1 MNGQTSPELHK
12 GDVIHEPGKVLQP
25 RAPWG
30 CGNAGGD
37 GAHPNPQLVQG
48 FLSSCW
54 ARPWATRLPNRSW
67 RHRNVVVGG
76 GMEWGRPNPRWAQTL
91 LGEHQDQV
99 WKSNSSCREGKS
111 QKGSRK
117 VDFVNAFQSPRGIQ
131 PISGPRHLPPH
142 RAVGCSW
149 HSRIPTEQM
158 ILTGGRSQPS
168 PAPAAPARGWQG
180 FCQCH
185 CLFGAARLGFRC
197 FWHDSAAG
205 PCSLA
210 LHPSRCKS
218 SQVGEGRQGMRTEP
232 GMP

>member
-1 MNGQTSPELHK
+1 MWECRRGWSPSQPPARAGIPELLLGK
-12 GDVIHEPGKVLQP
+12 AMGNPASQQVLETQECCGGWGNGVGEAEPQVG
-25 RAPWG
+25 
-30 CGNAGGD
+30 
-37 GAHPNPQLVQG
+37 PNPLGGTAGSGVEEQQFLQG
-48 FLSSCW
+48 
-54 ARPWATRLPNRSW
+54 
-67 RHRNVVVGG
+67 
-76 GMEWGRPNPRWAQTL
+76 
-91 LGEHQDQV
+91 GEIPM
-99 WKSNSSCREGKS
+99 
-111 QKGSRK
+111 GSRK

-131 PISGPRHLPPH
+131 PISGPRHPPPH
-142 RAVGCSW
+142 WAVGCSR

-158 ILTGGRSQPS
+158 ILTGARSQPS